1 MHGEVVNKYGNKS
14 AYTADYDNL
23 VKNLER
29 FSSWSN
35 KKEYKR
41 RIYINI
47 LKEELPKILTPD
59 VFDAEKGEL
68 K

>member
-1 MHGEVVNKYGNKS
+1 MYSDVLSLEDFIEKI
-14 AYTADYDNL
+14 
-23 VKNLER
+23 LER
-29 FSSWSN
+29 FLWSS
-35 KKEYKR
+35 KLGYERKR
-41 RIYINI
+41 YINI